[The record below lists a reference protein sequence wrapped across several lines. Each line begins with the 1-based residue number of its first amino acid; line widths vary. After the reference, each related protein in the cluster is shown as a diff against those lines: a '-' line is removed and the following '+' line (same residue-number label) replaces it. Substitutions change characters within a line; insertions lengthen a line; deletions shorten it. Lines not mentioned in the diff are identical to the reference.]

1 MPIYKMNGKKDGLQK
16 YNVRINYISD
26 IGKPKQL
33 TRTTYGLD
41 AAKELERR
49 LEYDFKVKDEVL
61 TRKMS
66 IKQLFDEYIKVKQY
80 EVRETTL
87 DKTKRIIKRHVIPKL
102 ADVSIDKMSVK
113 ILQEW
118 KVSLEE
124 QGLALKTKKN
134 VFSEL
139 RSMLNYA
146 VKMEY
151 IPKNPLTKVGNFR
164 SALSTKQEI
173 SFYTPEEFRKFIN
186 VAKELALKK
195 QEKSQ
200 SLYEWNYYVFFSIAF
215 YTGLRKGEIHALR
228 WSDIENGYL
237 SVKRSLTQ
245 KLHHK
250 DIETPP
256 KNRSS
261 FRTLQLPTPL
271 IEILNEHKMRQ
282 QLLTDFN
289 DDSMVL
295 GDGRSLRDTSI
306 QNRNIQ
312 YASLAGVKRI
322 RIHDFRH
329 SHASLLAN
337 MGINIQEIARRLGHA
352 RIEMTWNTYSHLYPK
367 EEEKAMAV
375 LNKV

>member
-49 LEYDFKVKDEVL
+49 LEYDFKVNDEVL

-151 IPKNPLTKVGNFR
+151 IPKNPLAKVGNFR

-186 VAKELALKK
+186 VAKDIALKK
-195 QEKSQ
+195 QGKSQ

-261 FRTLQLPTPL
+261 FRTLQMPTPL
-271 IEILNEHKMRQ
+271 IEILNEHKIRQ
-282 QLLTDFN
+282 QQLTDFKDN
-289 DDSMVL
+289 SMVL